1 QQRLVGHN
9 AFVEN
14 RLSTHFIEDHL
25 PELSGTQ
32 AHSDDA
38 DLMLIAFSV
47 FHHRQNHS
55 PKNVWEE
62 IGYWRVYPQLSFLVN
77 GRKTEVVVEWKNE
90 KSLSIKP
97 AKQVLDIHL
106 TKSGE
111 NVFELQVGDLVYIG
125 TVSTNEVGKCY
136 ISFQGKTYLV
146 DREDNLET

>member
-62 IGYWRVYPQLSFLVN
+62 IGYWRVHPQLSFLVD
-77 GRKTEVVVEWKNE
+77 GQKMEVVVDRKNE
-90 KSLSIKP
+90 KTLSIKSD
-97 AKQVLDIHL
+97 KRVLDIRL
-106 TKSGE
+106 TKSGA
-111 NVFELQVGDLVYIG
+111 NMLELQAGSLVYSGI
-125 TVSTNEVGKCY
+125 
-136 ISFQGKTYLV
+136 
-146 DREDNLET
+146 